1 MFNLKLSDDG
11 SGIVGDEQLFQVID
25 HHLVHAVRAIGRGD
39 GVAELLASI

>member
-11 SGIVGDEQLFQVID
+11 SGIVGHEQLLQVVD

-39 GVAELLASI
+39 GVGKLLARI